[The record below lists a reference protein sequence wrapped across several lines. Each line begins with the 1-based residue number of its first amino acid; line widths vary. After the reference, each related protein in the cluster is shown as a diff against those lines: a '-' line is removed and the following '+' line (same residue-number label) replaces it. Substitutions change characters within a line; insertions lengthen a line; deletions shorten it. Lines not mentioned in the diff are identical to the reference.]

1 MVSLAERHGGNM
13 KILRKIKNYL
23 LYCGIEK
30 EEYNAIKKD
39 VYTSNFGIWR
49 VLHCMMAALFGFL
62 FVYSLFADLFKSNM
76 FFYLGIFIYSVTNTV
91 VFFALKKSSNLTQG
105 LIYLSIVVL
114 FLFGCLITQNKPD
127 TSATL
132 FFILLLIT
140 PMFMLDQ
147 PFIMGFLLIAVS
159 AGFSVWMY
167 NVKPFDIW
175 QMDFIDAITYTIVG
189 IFIHIIVNAI
199 RIREFVLT
207 RKINIQKD
215 TDDLTGLKNKGALT
229 RAINDFL
236 ADKSK
241 DKGIMLMLDIND
253 FKSVNDTYGHDVGD
267 SVINQFGAFLANT
280 FTKDDIVGR
289 FGGDEFIVFI
299 KNSDDLDAAAEA
311 ARAIISGV
319 SSHVKL
325 PDEGNLIG
333 VSIGIAIYH
342 GEENNYSE
350 VFKKADVA
358 LYKTKADRSAGF
370 SICQ

>member
-1 MVSLAERHGGNM
+1 MI
-13 KILRKIKNYL
+13 ILKKLRNYL
-23 LYCGIEK
+23 FYCGIDK
-30 EEYNAIKKD
+30 EEFYAIKKEA
-39 VYTSNFGIWR
+39 YSSNFEIWR
-49 VLHCMMAALFGFL
+49 VLHCFMSALFGFL
-62 FVYSLFADLFKSNM
+62 FVYSLFAELFKSNM
-76 FFYLGIFIYSVTNTV
+76 LFYLGIFIYSVINTV
-91 VFFALKKSSNLTQG
+91 IFFVLKKHSPLTQG

-114 FLFGCLITQNKPD
+114 FVFGCLITQNKPD

-147 PFIMGFLLIAVS
+147 PYIMGFLLIAVS
-159 AGFSVWMY
+159 VMFSVWMY
-167 NVKPFDIW
+167 YIKPFEIW
-175 QMDFIDAITYTIVG
+175 QMDFIDAITYTVVG

-229 RAINDFL
+229 RAINEFL
-236 ADKSK
+236 ADENK

-253 FKSVNDTYGHDVGD
+253 FKMVNDTYGHDVGD
-267 SVINQFGAFLANT
+267 SVINQFGSFLAET
-280 FTKDDIVGR
+280 FKGNDIIGR

-299 KNSDDLDAAAEA
+299 KDSDDVDAAAKA
-311 ARAIISGV
+311 AETIISGV
-319 SSHVKL
+319 SQFVKL
-325 PDEGNLIG
+325 PDDAKVIG

-342 GEENNYSE
+342 GKEKNYSE

-358 LYKTKADRSAGF
+358 LYKTKADRATGF

>member
-1 MVSLAERHGGNM
+1 MRLMNVL
-13 KILRKIKNYL
+13 KKLRNYL
-23 LYCGIEK
+23 FYCGIEK
-30 EEYNAIKKD
+30 EEYNAVKED
-39 VYTSNFGIWR
+39 VYTSNFVIWR
-49 VLHCMMAALFGFL
+49 VLHCMMSALFGFL
-62 FVYSLFADLFKSNM
+62 FIYSLFADLFKSNTY
-76 FFYLGIFIYSVTNTV
+76 FYLGIFLYSLTNTV
-91 VFFALKKSSNLTQG
+91 VFFTLKKSSKLTQG
-105 LIYLSIVVL
+105 LIYLSIGVL

-147 PFIMGFLLIAVS
+147 PFIMGFLLVAVS
-159 AGFSVWMY
+159 AVFSLWMY
-167 NVKPFDIW
+167 KVKPFDVW

-189 IFIHIIVNAI
+189 IFIHIIVNAV

-229 RAINDFL
+229 HAINEFL
-236 ADKSK
+236 TDKSK

-267 SVINQFGAFLANT
+267 RVINQFGDFLASI
-280 FTKDDIVGR
+280 FKEDDIVGR

-299 KNSDDLDAAAEA
+299 KNSDNLDAAATA
-311 ARAIISGV
+311 ARAIIGGV
-319 SSHVKL
+319 SDHVKL
-325 PDEGNLIG
+325 PDEEKPIG

-342 GEENNYSE
+342 GKENHYSE

-358 LYKTKADRSAGF
+358 LYKAKANRSIGYN
-370 SICQ
+370 ICL